1 MNNLTLQQME
11 KLGISKWMNEKE
23 RNKAIEKALEEQLSS
38 LETQDVG
45 NKGVE
50 QTKPHTPTSLTL
62 EEVLVSGGLFTYTIN
77 GKKYKLYVL
86 TKSDLAILDN
96 IENNAEA
103 GVEYNIPKP
112 YKFHVLTAL
121 DTYLTIKAQT
131 YTEAQ
136 AVVDSILGVGR
147 YKVSGSIL

>member
-1 MNNLTLQQME
+1 M
-11 KLGISKWMNEKE
+11 
-23 RNKAIEKALEEQLSS
+23 AS
-38 LETQDVG
+38 LDTQGVG
-45 NKGVE
+45 NKGAE

-62 EEVLVSGGLFTYTIN
+62 EKVLVSGGLLTYALD
-77 GKKYKLYVL
+77 GKKYKLNVL

-96 IENNAEA
+96 IENNTEA
-103 GVEYNIPKP
+103 GIEYNITKP

-147 YKVSGSIL
+147 YKVSGSML